1 MYSKECIYCEP
12 TDKEMLRDTDLVH
25 FFKGQSVLAEGGGIN
40 CKEAQRK
47 LLGSQNVLYLDS
59 SDGFKGQIYQNLH
72 SSQVHFNGCKFY
84 FFCPF
89 AFSRAAPA
97 AYGGSQA
104 RDQIGAVA
112 AGLRQS
118 HSNARSEHYLQ
129 PTPQLIAM
137 PDP

>member
-84 FFCPF
+84 FFSFFVFLPF
-89 AFSRAAPA
+89 PGLLLWHMEVPKLGIKLELLPPAYARATA
-97 AYGGSQA
+97 
-104 RDQIGAVA
+104 
-112 AGLRQS
+112 
-118 HSNARSEHYLQ
+118 
-129 PTPQLIAM
+129 T
-137 PDP
+137 PDPSTICSLHHSS